1 MERFKIL
8 LSASPWWILICVL
21 IGFLYAYFLYN
32 QSSFVKPIYKYGLGA
47 LRFTTVTIICLLL
60 LLNPYWRQITN
71 KEEKPVVVI
80 AVDNSQSIQMTND
93 TSQLKNYY
101 KTLENLTKELEK
113 QDVETE
119 WYNFSQN
126 SFQMPK
132 FDWNVPSTDLNQLL
146 TKIQNNYENRNID
159 KVILLSD
166 GIINQGASPTF
177 NMWRFPILSVGL
189 GDTTAKKDLKIQSI
203 LANKVAYLGN
213 EFPISA
219 EIENVGFPNR
229 TINVSLSENGSVI
242 SQKTITFNQDNDIKQ
257 VSFYAQAKQ
266 KGIRNYTIA
275 IQNLE
280 GEFTY
285 QNNTRDVYV
294 EVIDGKEKILIVAA
308 VPHPDI
314 KALRAS
320 LEKNE
325 NYDVDVFI
333 PNIFQRKEE
342 KYDLVIFHQIP
353 NIDGIGNEVLN
364 AFPESSKWFIIGGQ
378 TDLSQLNNINK
389 SIKILGRQGRTDQI
403 TPTFNRNF
411 ARFGLENNKMSK
423 IDKLPPV
430 SVPFG
435 DYALANGVDIVLFQR
450 VGNTS
455 TSKPLLVLDGNNSPR
470 TAVLTAEGIWQWR
483 LEEFALENSHESFDD
498 LISKTAQFLSTKED
512 KRKLRVYPINN
523 EFYDY
528 EKVVFESEIYNDLY
542 ERIYDQKINLTLVDN
557 EGKTRTYNFT
567 SAEGNTR
574 FEISGL
580 PKGIYNYNATAQIR
594 GKSEQSTGQFTIKSL
609 QLEALTMTADHNLL
623 QQLSQKTKG
632 KFYLPTQLETLKKDV
647 LSNRKPNLLHSSEE
661 ISEMINLKF
670 IFFVLLILLT
680 TEWGVR
686 KYQGSY

>member
-1 MERFKIL
+1 MRF
-8 LSASPWWILICVL
+8 S
-21 IGFLYAYFLYN
+21 
-32 QSSFVKPIYKYGLGA
+32 
-47 LRFTTVTIICLLL
+47 TVTIICLLL
-60 LLNPYWRQITN
+60 FLNPYWRQITN
-71 KEEKPVVVI
+71 KEEKPIVVI
-80 AVDNSQSIQMTND
+80 AVDNSQSISLTND
-93 TSQLKNYY
+93 TTQLRNYY
-101 KTLENLTKELEK
+101 KSLDNLTKELEK
-113 QDVETE
+113 QEVETE
-119 WYNFSQN
+119 WYNLTNN
-126 SFQMPK
+126 SFQLPK

-166 GIINQGASPTF
+166 GIINQGASPAF
-177 NMWRFPILSVGL
+177 NVWRFPILTLGL

-203 LANKVAYLGN
+203 LANKIAYLGN

-229 TINVSLSENGSVI
+229 TINVALSENGNVI
-242 SQKTITFNQDNDIKQ
+242 SQKTISFNQDNDIKQ

-266 KGIRNYTIA
+266 KGIRNYTIS

-285 QNNTRDVYV
+285 QNNVRDVYV

-325 NYDVDVFI
+325 NYDVDIFI
-333 PNIFQRKEE
+333 PNIHQRKQER
-342 KYDLVIFHQIP
+342 YDLVIYHQIP
-353 NIDGIGNEVLN
+353 NINGIGNEVLN
-364 AFPESSKWFIIGGQ
+364 AFPESSKWFIVGGQ
-378 TDLSQLNNINK
+378 TDLNQLNTLNK
-389 SIKILGRQGRTDQI
+389 SIKILGRQGRTDQV
-403 TPTFNRNF
+403 TPVFNRNF
-411 ARFGLENNKMSK
+411 SRFGLENTKMNKV
-423 IDKLPPV
+423 DKLPPV
-430 SVPFG
+430 TVPFG
-435 DYALANGVDIVLFQR
+435 DYALGNGVDVVLSQR
-450 VGNTS
+450 IGNTS

-470 TAVLTAEGIWQWR
+470 TAILTAEGIWQWR

-498 LISKTAQFLSTKED
+498 LISKTAQFLSTKDD

-542 ERIYDQKINLTLVDN
+542 ERIYDQKINLTLTDT

-594 GKSEQSTGQFTIKSL
+594 GKNEQSTGQFSIKSL

-623 QQLSQKTKG
+623 KQLAQKTNG
-632 KFYLPTQLETLKKDV
+632 KFYLPSQLETLKKDV
-647 LSNRKPNLLHSSEE
+647 LNNRKPNLLHSSEE
-661 ISEMINLKF
+661 ISEMINLKW
-670 IFFVLLILLT
+670 IFFLLLILLT
-680 TEWGVR
+680 AEWGIR

>member
-8 LSASPWWILICVL
+8 LSASPWWIIIAVL
-21 IGFLYAYFLYN
+21 VGFFYAYSLYYKSN
-32 QSSFVKPIYKYGLGA
+32 FIKPIQYYGLAA
-47 LRFTTVTIICLLL
+47 LRFTVVTIICLLL

-80 AVDNSQSIQMTND
+80 AVDNSQSVSMTTDTLALND
-93 TSQLKNYY
+93 YY
-101 KTLENLTKELEK
+101 KKLESLSKELEK

-132 FDWNVPSTDLNQLL
+132 LDWNVPSTDLHKLL
-146 TKIQNNYENRNID
+146 TQVQNNYENRNID

-166 GIINQGASPTF
+166 GIINQGASPLF
-177 NMWRFPILSVGL
+177 NTWRFPILSVGL

-219 EIENVGFPNR
+219 EIENIGFPNR
-229 TINVSLSENGSVI
+229 TINVTLSENGNVI
-242 SQKTITFNQDNDIKQ
+242 NQKTINFNQDNDIKQ

-266 KGIRNYTIA
+266 KGIRNYTIS
-275 IQNLE
+275 IQNLDN
-280 GEFTY
+280 EFTY
-285 QNNTRDVYV
+285 QNNVRDVYV

-314 KALRAS
+314 KALRAA

-325 NYDVDVFI
+325 NYDVDIFI
-333 PNIFQRKEE
+333 PTIHQRKQE
-342 KYDLVIFHQIP
+342 KYDLVVFHQIP
-353 NIDGIGNEVLN
+353 NINGVGNDILN
-364 AFPESSKWFIIGGQ
+364 SFPDAAKWFLIGGQ
-378 TDLSQLNNINK
+378 SDLNQLNKINK
-389 SIKILGRQGRTDQI
+389 SIKILGRYGRTDQI
-403 TPTFNRNF
+403 TPVYNRSF
-411 ARFGLENNKMSK
+411 ARFGLDNTKMGK

-430 SVPFG
+430 TVPFG
-435 DYALANGVDIVLFQR
+435 DYALANGIDVVLFQKI
-450 VGNTS
+450 GNTA
-455 TSKPLLVLDGNNSPR
+455 TTKPLLILDGNNSPR
-470 TAVLTAEGIWQWR
+470 SAILTAEGIWQWR

-528 EKVVFESEIYNDLY
+528 EKVIFESEIYNDLY
-542 ERIYDQKINLTLVDN
+542 ERIFDQKINLTLTDA

-580 PKGIYNYNATAQIR
+580 PKGVYNYNATAQIR
-594 GKSEQSTGQFTIKSL
+594 GKSEQSTGQFTVKSL
-609 QLEALTMTADHNLL
+609 QLEALTTTADHNLL
-623 QQLSQKTKG
+623 KQLAQKTNG
-632 KFYLPTQLETLKKDV
+632 KFYLPFQLENLKKDV

-661 ISEMINLKF
+661 ISEMINLMWL
-670 IFFVLLILLT
+670 FFFLLLLLT
-680 TEWGVR
+680 IEWGVR